1 MHWQPEDE
9 SPAQGP
15 TAARLSTSLNPPGG
29 GRELESGRRAGGGSL
44 NQESPAAAPRLK
56 RDEET
61 SATPSRISSP
71 G

>member
-9 SPAQGP
+9 SPAEGP
-15 TAARLSTSLNPPGG
+15 TAARLPTSSLNPPGG
-29 GRELESGRRAGGGSL
+29 GRELESGEPSGG
-44 NQESPAAAPRLK
+44 QRLK
-56 RDEET
+56 RDEAE